1 MRDKYKE
8 CIARHNLYSILRE
21 IHEGKKRNVY
31 CAAGFKAI
39 SIDIDGYIYIH
50 VIDLWVI
57 RSFAWGMFPLMYLNM
72 M

>member
-39 SIDIDGYIYIH
+39 SMDFYH
-50 VIDLWVI
+50 PVIDLWVI